1 MKLVSICKNCCNKC
15 LNTSATSNIGFHG
28 PENGS
33 LAVKI
38 KALGY
43 LEAEI
48 LTKTFFTQ
56 PFCKI
61 QDGGHIGLEANGNI
75 VFLIAYTIR
84 FPRNV

>member
-1 MKLVSICKNCCNKC
+1 MKLVSICQNCCNKC
-15 LNTSATSNIGFHG
+15 VNTSATSNIGFHG
-28 PENGS
+28 PENCS
-33 LAVKI
+33 LVVKI

-61 QDGGHIGLEANGNI
+61 QDGGHIGLEANGKHCFSDCLYYK
-75 VFLIAYTIR
+75 VSK
-84 FPRNV
+84 NV